1 MRRERVPPVVSSLLR
16 AIDRDH
22 TQGSYER
29 YFIGEFAPT
38 IVYVIITS
46 MSIGILSGAFFRG
59 EEFYLAGGRD
69 MFIEEFYFIS
79 IQVPAV
85 ISGVTDC
92 DEPVTFS
99 GRDYDPHEGVFPE
112 VFTGRV
118 RDIYIGM

>member
-16 AIDRDH
+16 AIDREH

-46 MSIGILSGAFFRG
+46 MSIGILSGAFFSG
-59 EEFYLAGGRD
+59 
-69 MFIEEFYFIS
+69 EEFYFIS

-85 ISGVTDC
+85 ISGVTYG
-92 DEPVTFS
+92 DEAVTFS